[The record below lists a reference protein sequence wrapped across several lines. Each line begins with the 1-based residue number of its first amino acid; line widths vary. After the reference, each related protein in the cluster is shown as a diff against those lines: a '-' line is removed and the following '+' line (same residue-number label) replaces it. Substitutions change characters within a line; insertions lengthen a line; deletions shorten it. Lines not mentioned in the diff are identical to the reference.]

1 MDPERKLIAS
11 DAETGE
17 YREGTVYCTCL
28 PAGYRASFISAVEVL
43 HCVIGEVTLGKGLSV
58 NTSPRET
65 YTKER
70 ESVFGGMERWN
81 GMVEWTTGMPHPL
94 PRLSVVP

>member
-17 YREGTVYCTCL
+17 YREGTVLYLSDSTL

-43 HCVIGEVTLGKGLSV
+43 NHYIALFVY
-58 NTSPRET
+58 RH
-65 YTKER
+65 
-70 ESVFGGMERWN
+70 ESSF
-81 GMVEWTTGMPHPL
+81 
-94 PRLSVVP
+94 